1 MLINSVIRCF
11 HLRILAGLLLLSGLA
26 LPLAPQLAQAQPAT
40 FGSADAPSEQLQTVW
55 WKREN
60 SLDVLGGLS
69 LIGPQW
75 LVASRVRLNII
86 TRPITA
92 HLGATLRAGYYGNY
106 VGRDLNEPYDALRL
120 IEFIRYAPPGSP
132 LYARIGPIQRMRL
145 GTGHLVNFFNSAVAW
160 DDRTVG
166 AEALL
171 QSPYGDLAFFTDNL
185 LLDGVTGARLTLH
198 PLRQVTANPMLGSLK
213 LGGAAVTDLATW
225 RASGIEPLTGY
236 NVDAQFAL
244 LQAGSIN
251 LSPFASFASYLRYGS
266 GVGLGVDAQ
275 SGNFIDLA
283 RFQLRLAYYY
293 SSEQFIP
300 GYFDSFYSVSN
311 FRSRILNSEGLSRE
325 QASNPRVGSGAHQFE
340 GILLEDITGGSD
352 VLTELRL
359 LIFERFEF
367 WYAFRRHFGSQELSA
382 YHLRLFFRSPGRFRL
397 GVGQDRAGLGGF
409 FSLFNSLGDQTA
421 LVFDAEYHVGNNFWA
436 HVRSRYTYE
445 HIREDENNV
454 DQYLVQR
461 RFEPLAGFRFIF

>member
-1 MLINSVIRCF
+1 M
-11 HLRILAGLLLLSGLA
+11 
-26 LPLAPQLAQAQPAT
+26 LPLAPQSAWSQPVT
-40 FGSADAPSEQLQTVW
+40 FGAADDPSEQLQAVW

-75 LVASRVRLNII
+75 LAASRVRLNII

-120 IEFIRYAPPGSP
+120 IEFARYAPPNSP
-132 LYARIGPIQRMRL
+132 LYARLGPIHRMRI

-185 LLDGVTGARLTLH
+185 LLDGVTGSRLTLH
-198 PLRQVTANPMLGSLK
+198 PLRQVVGNPMLSSLE
-213 LGGAAVTDLATW
+213 LGGAAATDLATW
-225 RASGIEPLTGY
+225 RADGVKPLTGY
-236 NVDAQFAL
+236 NLDAQFAL

-251 LSPFASFASYLRYGS
+251 LSPFASFASYLHHGS
-266 GVGLGVDAQ
+266 GIGIGVDAQ
-275 SGNFIDLA
+275 SRNFIDLA

-293 SSEQFIP
+293 NSAQFIP
-300 GYFDSFYSVSN
+300 GYFDSFYPVSN
-311 FRSRILNSEGLSRE
+311 FRSRILDSGDLSQE
-325 QASNPRVGSGAHQFE
+325 QVDNQRIGPEDRQFE
-340 GILLEDITGGSD
+340 GLLLEDIAKGSD
-352 VLTELRL
+352 VFTELRL

-367 WYAFRRHFGSQELSA
+367 WYAFRRHFGSQKLSA
-382 YHLRLFFRSPGRFRL
+382 YHLRLFLRSPGRFRL

-421 LVFDAEYHVGNNFWA
+421 LVFDAEYHIGSNFWA
-436 HVRSRYTYE
+436 HIRSRYTYE
-445 HIREDENNV
+445 HVEEDDNNV
-454 DQYLVQR
+454 DHYLVQR
-461 RFEPLAGFRFIF
+461 RFEPLVGFRFVF